1 MISAVYQPTLAD
13 DGRSP
18 RAGLRTAHQQQ
29 CYRVA
34 RANSQAGQG
43 GAPAT
48 ARSTWRRLHGSLR
61 PLTCSAASCFF
72 LSRAGSAGPAN
83 CADACVG
90 RTPHQ
95 GESVSIKRRCSG
107 MVATAVRLSSIFSEQ
122 PFTPAGRGE
131 GR

>member
-1 MISAVYQPTLAD
+1 MTGAALEQGCAQHINSKAIAWHARTLRQ
-13 DGRSP
+13 GR
-18 RAGLRTAHQQQ
+18 
-29 CYRVA
+29 
-34 RANSQAGQG
+34 G

-72 LSRAGSAGPAN
+72 LSRAGGAGPAN

-95 GESVSIKRRCSG
+95 GESVSIKRRRSG
-107 MVATAVRLSSIFSEQ
+107 MAATAVRLSSVFSEQ
-122 PFTPAGRGE
+122 PFTPAGRGA